1 MRAVEQKRL
10 RGELEQKRR
19 DVFESYR
26 RTQATN
32 RESGEEGLLDLA
44 DRATESYRKEFLYSL
59 TDNER
64 DLLRLLDAALNRM
77 DEGTYEECQSCGEKI
92 GLQRLKAIPWAH
104 QCIDCQEKEEA
115 VRKS

>member
-1 MRAVEQKRL
+1 MRAVEEKRL
-10 RGELEQKRR
+10 RSKLEQKRR

-26 RTQATN
+26 RTQAAN

-59 TDNER
+59 TDTER
-64 DLLRLLDAALNRM
+64 DLLRRLDEALTRM

-92 GLQRLKAIPWAH
+92 GMQRLKAIPWARR
-104 QCIDCQEKEEA
+104 CIDCQEKEEA
-115 VRKS
+115 AGSG

>member
-10 RGELEQKRR
+10 RTQLEQKRR

-26 RTQATN
+26 RTQAAN

-64 DLLRLLDAALNRM
+64 DLLRRLDEALNRM
-77 DEGTYEECQSCGEKI
+77 DDGTYEECQSCGEKI
-92 GLQRLKAIPWAH
+92 GLPRLKAIPWAH
-104 QCIDCQEKEEA
+104 LCIECQEKEEA
-115 VRKS
+115 SGSG

>member
-1 MRAVEQKRL
+1 MRAVEEKRL
-10 RGELEQKRR
+10 RSQLEQKRR

-26 RTQATN
+26 RTQAAN

-64 DLLRLLDAALNRM
+64 NLLRREDRLAEAQGNPLGAPLHRLPGERGGCWERLEWRLL
-77 DEGTYEECQSCGEKI
+77 
-92 GLQRLKAIPWAH
+92 
-104 QCIDCQEKEEA
+104 
-115 VRKS
+115 